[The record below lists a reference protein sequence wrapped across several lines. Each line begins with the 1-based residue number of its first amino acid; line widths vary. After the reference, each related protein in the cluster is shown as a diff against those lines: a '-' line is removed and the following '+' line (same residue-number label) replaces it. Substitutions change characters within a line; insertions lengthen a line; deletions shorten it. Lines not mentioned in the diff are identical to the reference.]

1 MAADGKSCTEVT
13 DYLVFAKR
21 NEIQFLDLNPRRR
34 ATSPLKPIQS
44 LHNAIGI
51 DFDYE
56 NKIIYYSDI
65 YKKEIGRIDIHGI
78 KKEVLIRSKYIS
90 IWIIS

>member
-1 MAADGKSCTEVT
+1 MADDGKSCSRVT
-13 DYLVFAKR
+13 DYLIFAKR

-65 YKKEIGRIDIHGI
+65 HKKEIGRVDIHGI
-78 KKEVLIRSKYIS
+78 KKEVLIRSKHS
-90 IWIIS
+90 SLVLFH